1 MTDAAVAIGRVVAGR
16 YLIGRLLG
24 SGTMGTVHAA
34 FDLAFDEEVAIKF
47 ASSEGLSR
55 EELVERF
62 RREADVAAR
71 IKSDHVV
78 RVLDTGQVSDDAPF
92 MVMELLNGHGL
103 DVERELRG
111 VIPIDEAVGYVLPAI
126 EVLAEAHAAG
136 AVHRD
141 IKPANLFLEKKIDG
155 RPWVKVLDFGVSK
168 AALELG
174 GSNTRI
180 TKSGM
185 IMGSPL
191 YMAPEQLRSAHTVD
205 ARADIWSLG
214 AILYELVTGC
224 TAHEGDS
231 VAELCATLLRDPP
244 RPITD
249 FASELPPRFA
259 EVVMRC
265 LEPDPERRYTNVVE
279 LGVALLPFAKKGA
292 LHVERARNALA
303 QRASRTETSERSPSS
318 DSPMTLHVEQTAETS
333 ADHELEQ
340 RATPSFQKDDASP
353 VGGFRMARMVMA
365 FTLVGLGIG
374 TAFLIEF
381 PEHAR
386 KAPVAGSPAVTAAP
400 PSSAAALAPS
410 ANEALP
416 PAPPLVA
423 SSPAA
428 SASAPEPSPPSAS
441 AEQKRSTPAKPVWKA
456 KPKRQPAAAPAR
468 KKGGG

>member
-1 MTDAAVAIGRVVAGR
+1 MTDAAVAMGRVVAGR

-34 FDLAFDEEVAIKF
+34 FDLEFDQEVAIKF

-62 RREADVAAR
+62 RREAHIAGR

-78 RVLDTGQVSDDAPF
+78 RVLDTGHVSADSPF

-111 VIPIDEAVGYVLPAI
+111 VIPIDEAVGYLLPAI

-141 IKPANLFLEKKIDG
+141 IKPANLFLERKIDG

-174 GSNTRI
+174 GRDSRI

-214 AILYELVTGC
+214 AILYELVTGF

-249 FASELPPRFA
+249 LMGDLPPRFA

-265 LEPDPERRYTNVVE
+265 LEPDPARRYTNVVE

-292 LHVERARNALA
+292 LHVERARKALA
-303 QRASRTETSERSPSS
+303 QRASRTEGSERAPSS
-318 DSPMTLHVEQTAETS
+318 DSPMTLHVGQTSETS
-333 ADHELEQ
+333 VDRELET
-340 RATPSFQKDDASP
+340 RAKPSSQKDDASP
-353 VGGFRMARMVMA
+353 LGGFWMARMAMA

-374 TAFLIEF
+374 TAFVIEF
-381 PEHAR
+381 PEQAR
-386 KAPVAGSPAVTAAP
+386 KAPIAASPAPAAVP
-400 PSSAAALAPS
+400 ASPAAAFTPP
-410 ANEALP
+410 ANQEPP
-416 PAPPLVA
+416 PAPPALA
-423 SSPAA
+423 SSPTA
-428 SASAPEPSPPSAS
+428 SASAPELLPPAPS
-441 AEQKRSTPAKPVWKA
+441 AEQKRSTTRKPVWKA
-456 KPKRQPAAAPAR
+456 KPKRKPAAVPAR
-468 KKGGG
+468 KTGSG